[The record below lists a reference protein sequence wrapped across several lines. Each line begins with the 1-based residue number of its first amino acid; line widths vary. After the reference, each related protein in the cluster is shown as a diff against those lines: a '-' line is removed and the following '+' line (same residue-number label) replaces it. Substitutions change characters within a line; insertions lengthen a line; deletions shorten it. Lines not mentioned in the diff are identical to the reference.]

1 MLFDKVLMIIIQ
13 ITNQT
18 NGLLMNILCLSQT
31 KCHIYQNMIMK
42 NQIIEKMNQLLLF
55 DILQN
60 NQIMKGYEFLR
71 LIQEIGVILNFS
83 TPTISHVI
91 NIYKRFTLS
100 NKRQFK
106 KEMVITACFYL
117 VSKIVE
123 DQKRIRDI
131 LVIICVV
138 NKMYTLANQ
147 ERKQKLLINNQVDDD
162 DDPIKYLVIEQYE
175 NQNIEYFDKL
185 VPLFNNEQYSNW
197 KKEVLEA
204 EQHILRII
212 NFDLKNETLDS
223 YQLLLNYLKIF
234 QFEQGLRQMIFDI
247 FQDTFFVDFSIDMI
261 QVDCVKGSIYLGIQF
276 FRMHSVDKQK
286 LIKLKE
292 EFCSQKWWEEF
303 MQISY
308 KQLLLFQIDM
318 LKYYNAQ
325 DCVQQ

>member
-1 MLFDKVLMIIIQ
+1 
-13 ITNQT
+13 
-18 NGLLMNILCLSQT
+18 
-31 KCHIYQNMIMK
+31 
-42 NQIIEKMNQLLLF
+42 
-55 DILQN
+55 
-60 NQIMKGYEFLR
+60 MKGYEFLR
-71 LIQEIGVILNFS
+71 LIQEIGVILNLS

-91 NIYKRFTLS
+91 TIYKRFTLS

-123 DQKRIRDI
+123 DMKRIRDI

-147 ERKQKLLINNQVDDD
+147 ERKQKLQANNQADYDE
-162 DDPIKYLVIEQYE
+162 DPIKYLGIEQYE
-175 NQNIEYFDKL
+175 NYNIEFFDKF
-185 VPLFNNEQYSNW
+185 VPLFNNEQYAEW
-197 KKEVLEA
+197 KREVLEA

-212 NFDLKNETLDS
+212 NYDLKNETLDS

-247 FQDTFFVDFSIDMI
+247 FQDTFFVDFQTDMT

-276 FRMHSVDKQK
+276 FRMHAVDKQK
-286 LIKLKE
+286 LLKLKE

-318 LKYYNAQ
+318 LQYYNAQ
-325 DCVQQ
+325 DFVQA